1 MADKI
6 ISINQKNAVMASS
19 ITRIEVGSYDD
30 VFVWA
35 DGEKLVLE
43 LGYNELPYAAKQRIT
58 NEINAAL
65 SGD

>member
-1 MADKI
+1 MADKLI
-6 ISINQKNAVMASS
+6 RINHENSVMASS
-19 ITRIEVGSYDD
+19 VTRIERGYHDS

-35 DGEKLVLE
+35 DGVKHE
-43 LGYNELPYAAKQRIT
+43 LLRGYNESSYGAESRIT

>member
-1 MADKI
+1 MADKLI
-6 ISINQKNAVMASS
+6 RINHENSVMASS
-19 ITRIEVGSYDD
+19 VTRVERGYHGS

-35 DGEKLVLE
+35 DGVQHELLV
-43 LGYNELPYAAKQRIT
+43 GYGESPYDAERRIT